1 MLKTIA
7 IIAILLLSPLAFAQ
21 TSVISTKS
29 HHGQLQDLS
38 NSNDNFGEREVFYPP
53 NSVQVPQQILIHSLV
68 DIETLTKIDDHCVIR
83 KGLLNERQYS
93 DTLCNFWYYE
103 EHNYN
108 KQSMRDFHGPDV
120 ILIGFPENA
129 PTMNKNDAPFSGRT
143 SRFGVSWLF
152 ALLILGSLG
161 GFVLF
166 PKSKV

>member
-29 HHGQLQDLS
+29 HSAEIKDLVQGQDG
-38 NSNDNFGEREVFYPP
+38 FGERETISPPRHFESIKIHPIMVFQTIY
-53 NSVQVPQQILIHSLV
+53 
-68 DIETLTKIDDHCVIR
+68 KIDDHCVIR
-83 KGLLNERQYS
+83 KGTNEGLEYT
-93 DTLCNFWYYE
+93 DTLCNYWYYE
-103 EHNYN
+103 QHNYN
-108 KQSMRDFHGPDV
+108 QQSMRDFHGADV

-143 SRFGVSWLF
+143 SRFSVSWIF